1 MNEEEIKTLDDIEG
15 KEEEQTEPS
24 IEEKYNKLSI
34 DHDELIRNY
43 EAIKEKYQKA
53 LEANNQLYKRIT
65 VGDPSPAESE
75 TEKLLKNY
83 K

>member
-1 MNEEEIKTLDDIEG
+1 MDEEEIKTLDDIEG
-15 KEEEQTEPS
+15 KEEEQKEPS

-65 VGDPSPAESE
+65 VGEQSPAESE
-75 TEKLLKNY
+75 IEKLLKNY

>member
-1 MNEEEIKTLDDIEG
+1 MSEEGIKTLEDIEG
-15 KEEEQTEPS
+15 KKEEEKEPT
-24 IEEKYNKLSI
+24 IEEKYSKLSI

-65 VGDPSPAESE
+65 TGDPSPAETE
-75 TEKLLKNY
+75 TEKLLKNF

>member
-1 MNEEEIKTLDDIEG
+1 MSEEEIKTLDDIEG
-15 KEEEQTEPS
+15 NEEEQKEPS
-24 IEEKYNKLSI
+24 IEEKYNKLSV

-65 VGDPSPAESE
+65 VGEQSPAESE

>member
-15 KEEEQTEPS
+15 KEEGQKEPS

-65 VGDPSPAESE
+65 VGEQSPAESE

>member
-1 MNEEEIKTLDDIEG
+1 MSEEEIKTLDDIEG
-15 KEEEQTEPS
+15 NEEEQKETS

-34 DHDELIRNY
+34 DHDELIKNY

-75 TEKLLKNY
+75 TEKLLKNF